1 MRTWVRIWIRSAD
14 PASRVEKEFRDLFP
28 FGRYRAGFQ
37 VDLSPD
43 DPRIADVLAAFKARG
58 IPKVGRGIKNRPPVE
73 YYCDYHRSYDPE
85 DFQTARY
92 LQLKH
97 EVLVSYDAERDESGR
112 IRIDAARLHPEL
124 RLGCVL
130 YQGIV
135 VSDAIRIQMLKEGLI
150 GPKFNGLL
158 LSGPRAVEAQDRF
171 WELTSSIILPP
182 MPRDRLI
189 THENTPNDYEH
200 VAGITDGEFIE
211 KEIHYSEAAVGAI
224 EPFDFAVTHEIF
236 CGPGWK
242 ETYQGERRAIG
253 SQRFRQFCIAH
264 DISMSWIPVR
274 LDPEL
279 AASQSPQPSP
289 LPPVIASLPSQSAPA
304 TPLVPPV
311 IKQPHPPIVHAD
323 IRESARTASPSTH
336 AIPALQE
343 ETRRGFMQI
352 INQQLDKDFRMVIC
366 DVDAPNAKWLDD
378 FEAASGFPL
387 PDDFRRFV
395 RAFGAVHI
403 EAKESV
409 WPRASPG
416 DVAQFWSFLHGLS
429 VFGCSGRVPEDLD
442 IRIQTP
448 TFRNQSRT
456 EVVPFLKVVAD
467 PDVYCF
473 DARGAISR
481 WDHEAQRLEG
491 QAGTFIEIF
500 TSELEKLKQRKE
512 RRVREGAG
520 RK

>member
-1 MRTWVRIWIRSAD
+1 MKITAQIWLSGAGDVKRAIDELR
-14 PASRVEKEFRDLFP
+14 EIFP
-28 FGRYRAGFQ
+28 FGRYYHGFR
-37 VDLSPD
+37 VILPPD
-43 DPRIADVLAAFKARG
+43 DPRISDVLEEMECRG
-58 IPKVGRGIKNRPPVE
+58 ILKEGGSRKPRPLVE
-73 YYCDYHRSYDPE
+73 YHLDYHRSYDPE
-85 DFQTARY
+85 DFETARY

-97 EVLVSYDAERDESGR
+97 EVLVSYDAEGDESGR

-135 VSDAIRIQMLKEGLI
+135 VSDAIRIQMLEEGLI
-150 GPKFNGLL
+150 GPKFNRLL
-158 LSGPRAVEAQDRF
+158 LSGPGAVEAQDRF

-182 MPRDRLI
+182 MPRDRVI
-189 THENTPNDYEH
+189 THVNTPDDFEH
-200 VAGITDGEFIE
+200 VAGITDGKFFE
-211 KEIHYSEAAVGAI
+211 KEIHYNEAAVGAI

-242 ETYQGERRAIG
+242 ETHQGERRAIG
-253 SQRFRQFCIAH
+253 SQRFRQFCIAR

-279 AASQSPQPSP
+279 AASQSPQPSL

-304 TPLVPPV
+304 TPVVPPV
-311 IKQPHPPIVHAD
+311 IKQPHPPIVHAH
-323 IRESARTASPSTH
+323 IRESARTVSPSTH
-336 AIPALQE
+336 AIPVLQE

-416 DVAQFWSFLHGLS
+416 DVAPVWSLLYGLS
-429 VFGCSGRVPEDLD
+429 VFGCSSRVPDDLD
-442 IRIQTP
+442 IRIQTQ

-481 WDHEAQRLEG
+481 WDHETQRLEG
-491 QAGTFIEIF
+491 QAGTFIELF
-500 TSELEKLKQRKE
+500 TSELDKLKQRKE